1 MKKKALIGLLALSMT
16 LTTACG
22 SKGSDDSK
30 KGFYYSGYISLIAAS
45 QDGTFTAD
53 EEQEVLAILGSFRVG
68 E

>member
-30 KGFYYSGYISLIAAS
+30 REDFEGKSH
-45 QDGTFTAD
+45 
-53 EEQEVLAILGSFRVG
+53 
-68 E
+68 